1 MKTRNT
7 DLGTPR
13 LFDFEYL
20 GVDVDDGHG
29 DSDVSDLLVQ
39 LIPVDNGRTR
49 DAQPVMPT
57 LSGEDR
63 DALRSVI
70 RNISTI
76 LYECDP
82 MHLNFGTNT
91 DEYDS
96 EAESIV
102 ALFKNKKAVDDV
114 GQMIVDVLMRWFCR
128 DFSEYKTDRKWIHM
142 AQRISMAWGEYKT
155 ETEGAAE

>member
-1 MKTRNT
+1 MKTLNT
-7 DLGTPR
+7 DTRSHR
-13 LFDFEYL
+13 LFNFEYL
-20 GVDVDDGHG
+20 KVEVGDGRG
-29 DSDVSDLLVQ
+29 DSDVSDLLAQ
-39 LIPVDNGRTR
+39 LIPVDIGRTH

-63 DALRSVI
+63 DVLRSMI

-82 MHLNFGTNT
+82 MCLNFYTNT
-91 DEYDS
+91 DEYDP

-102 ALFKNKKAVDDV
+102 ALFKNKEAVDEV
-114 GQMIVDVLMRWFCR
+114 GQMIVDVIMRWFNR